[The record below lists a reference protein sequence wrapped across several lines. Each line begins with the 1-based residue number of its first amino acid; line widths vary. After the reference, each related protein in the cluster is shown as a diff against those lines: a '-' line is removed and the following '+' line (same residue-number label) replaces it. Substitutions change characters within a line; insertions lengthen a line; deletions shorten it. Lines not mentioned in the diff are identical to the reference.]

1 MKMKNV
7 TLWAGAGAALFLA
20 GPVSAEVL
28 AYWSFNT
35 NDGDLYSWEADVGAG
50 TLTLDLSWTNVSL
63 STGSELNAMPGHAAG
78 DALNLRG
85 QGNNG
90 RNIDFSASTTGY
102 GNIAFSFDAERNSPG
117 FNGNQIW
124 YSLDGVHY
132 DMFSPYGPPTEYATM
147 SFDMSSITELND
159 AAEVYIRIRFNGAS
173 NNGGRN
179 LIDNVRIAGSVIPAP
194 GVTGMLAV
202 GAVLTGPSRRRRR

>member
-1 MKMKNV
+1 
-7 TLWAGAGAALFLA
+7 
-20 GPVSAEVL
+20 
-28 AYWSFNT
+28 
-35 NDGDLYSWEADVGAG
+35 
-50 TLTLDLSWTNVSL
+50 
-63 STGSELNAMPGHAAG
+63 
-78 DALNLRG
+78 
-85 QGNNG
+85 
-90 RNIDFSASTTGY
+90 
-102 GNIAFSFDAERNSPG
+102 
-117 FNGNQIW
+117 
-124 YSLDGVHY
+124 
-132 DMFSPYGPPTEYATM
+132 M

>member
-1 MKMKNV
+1 
-7 TLWAGAGAALFLA
+7 LEF
-20 GPVSAEVL
+20 
-28 AYWSFNT
+28 
-35 NDGDLYSWEADVGAG
+35 
-50 TLTLDLSWTNVSL
+50 VSL

-85 QGNNG
+85 RGNNG

-124 YSLDGVHY
+124 
-132 DMFSPYGPPTEYATM
+132 

-173 NNGGRN
+173 NHGGRN

-194 GVTGMLAV
+194 GVMGMLAV
-202 GAVLTGPSRRRRR
+202 GAVLPGPSRRRRR